1 MKLCPSCQTE
11 YEDEIIRFCPRD
23 GTPVVDKNNPDFS
36 VQPDFGEETIIRH
49 NRQASQDF
57 KPHII
62 IPASEPDYSV
72 ARYQEPFYTQN
83 GQSSN
88 LTSVILLTIVATVSL
103 LGIGFFAGYLVF
115 SNRSNDKNAVSN
127 TNANQNINV
136 NRAVNGNTNYG
147 FNGSVTNM
155 SINGNLR
162 PSPTKTPIPT
172 PSVTPTPPT
181 PQGNSNNFIIPA
193 PSPFFTPSAKPSAS
207 ATPTKII

>member
-36 VQPDFGEETIIRH
+36 AQPDFGEETIIRH
-49 NRQASQDF
+49 NRQVSRDF
-57 KPHII
+57 KPQII
-62 IPASEPDYSV
+62 IPASEPDYAV

-88 LTSVILLTIVATVSL
+88 LISVILLTIIATVSL
-103 LGIGFFAGYLVF
+103 LSIGFFAGYLVF
-115 SNRSNDKNAVSN
+115 SSRSNDKNAISN

-136 NRAVNGNTNYG
+136 NRAVNSNTNYG

-155 SINGNLR
+155 NINANLR

-172 PSVTPTPPT
+172 PSIIPTPPAS
-181 PQGNSNNFIIPA
+181 QGNSNNFIIPA

-207 ATPTKII
+207 PTPAKII